1 MLLRRIGEFSVNLL
15 DLWLEETVLTH
26 QEEIFA
32 GTNFFELVFALRK
45 SLPHNNFPLYIIQEH
60 T

>member
-15 DLWLEETVLTH
+15 DLRLKETVLTH

-32 GTNFFELVFALRK
+32 GTNFRELVFALRK
-45 SLPHNNFPLYIIQEH
+45 SLPRNNFPLYSIQEH